1 MHNKQYVLC
10 FFFWYDVEMNSI
22 FSRSVNDGVYLIPHI
37 YIYIY
42 LESVIIRKQSCERV
56 NKMNESKEGKALFE
70 LL

>member
-1 MHNKQYVLC
+1 
-10 FFFWYDVEMNSI
+10 MNSI
-22 FSRSVNDGVYLIPHI
+22 FSGSVNDGVYLIPHI